1 MGDKQDFC
9 RDSINLLGDINWF
22 ENSSKIMIDNNTK
35 YKTEIKQMPMHEEDC
50 NHYGD
55 PKQETSL

>member
-1 MGDKQDFC
+1 
-9 RDSINLLGDINWF
+9 
-22 ENSSKIMIDNNTK
+22 MIDNNTK